1 MLRRQLAQKEDYGLK
16 EMKTARAKME
26 KEAKRL
32 RKLYKKKVEKDIN
45 ELENDE
51 VGLLEEQI
59 RRLKI
64 QTFEMQKEKLMKHLT

>member
-1 MLRRQLAQKEDYGLK
+1 
-16 EMKTARAKME
+16 ME

-64 QTFEMQKEKLMKHLT
+64 QNFEMQKEKLMKHLA

>member
-1 MLRRQLAQKEDYGLK
+1 
-16 EMKTARAKME
+16 MKTARAKME

-64 QTFEMQKEKLMKHLT
+64 QTFEM